1 MSLYLDGKKYKI
13 ALNKEYVKFILPTSG
28 GGQEPQG
35 EYLKSFDNYIL
46 MSADNLYLIPKEM
59 NNSGE

>member
-13 ALNKEYVKFILPTSG
+13 ALNKEYVKFILPISG

-46 MSADNLYLIPKEM
+46 MSADNLYLIPKGSE
-59 NNSGE
+59 N